1 MKKPHAV
8 GRTTFEEAEKTFDSI
23 TVLSLIKM
31 IKDFKLENGLSHS
44 VLKDEVNKLVKTINV
59 HVMKLPGDLLTLQ
72 FDGFVNFL
80 L

>member
-1 MKKPHAV
+1 M
-8 GRTTFEEAEKTFDSI
+8 
-23 TVLSLIKM
+23 LSLIKM
-31 IKDFKLENGLSHS
+31 IKDFKLENGLSQS

>member
-59 HVMKLPGDLLTLQ
+59 HVMKLPGDLLTL
-72 FDGFVNFL
+72 
-80 L
+80 

>member
-1 MKKPHAV
+1 M
-8 GRTTFEEAEKTFDSI
+8 
-23 TVLSLIKM
+23 LSLIKM